1 MKKITIGILM
11 IIPVI
16 IVLIVSLVSV
26 FVSMSAYIA
35 VDSIKLSES
44 YIVIEYDSAVSQ
56 YKISDLVTA
65 TISPDRATNKEFSW
79 TIESIKYKD
88 YEYEDMVEM
97 GVLPPAVFLSEGKD
111 AEPVKPIDDENDGS
125 CSQDGYLNVNTEC
138 TVVLKA
144 QAETRHAT
152 CTIDFV
158 GYKVTAIKILSGT
171 SLTVGE
177 NALIKVETR
186 PIEAI
191 VDTWIYESSDPSV
204 LTVDKNGVVSAK
216 SKGSAT
222 VRVKASVYGEEG
234 NYVENS
240 IDILVQ
246 DDVTI
251 LGDNITT
258 SSDEILFAQLGIKAE
273 DVNIGASVGV
283 ELNTAGDGIILVS
296 NLAVLVVKGEDVV
309 ISKCDSNAIIIDNAD
324 LFEAKDE
331 GGFVLETNG
340 KLYLGASFADDFKTG
355 KPSVTWSSNRP
366 TVATV
371 DQNGVVTGLS
381 SGRAVITATS
391 SDGSVAN
398 VTINVQDVV
407 AVLLVETPS
416 ACDEAGIARETIN
429 ASMKY
434 VDVLQNVEDLTFY
447 VPKTADF
454 NFTKTNNSFEFNF
467 QRPTLPENA
476 NKEEFYSAF
485 NFKVQEYVGEGE
497 DRHLQDSDKAWF
509 ESNRMIFNG
518 NAIDGLTELIVTI
531 SAKYP
536 KFEHNPQYTT
546 VQFTVKV
553 TKGVSATNW
562 TDLLALAEENK
573 KITESNKTAGTKV
586 STWDMILGNDI
597 ARADGHLPDDT
608 LISSLETIETKVKD
622 GKNLTK
628 DEEELWAENG
638 ESAGLKWLKDMRTF
652 TRDTRIHLRGNLFG
666 NGHILYGF
674 KAQYE
679 NEQDTM
685 LQIIEGGVTISNA
698 IIRACE
704 VGDQIV
710 EDAEDTQG
718 LVGNAIRFETVDTN
732 NYAIRLED
740 NIIEFCIVENG
751 ETLIRAYNADLTL
764 NGCILRNTSSAAV
777 YVPTRRNTTGVLYT
791 HLNINNCVFSN
802 MLSTSLNVFFD
813 GYSDDNDPAS
823 VEQAL
828 KDQAEGRTFVLNQT
842 GFWDIYNWQ
851 STDVLNVIPDLSNI
865 SLPILGNVNLNR
877 FVTDAFAENES
888 FKEYSRVYEQ
898 KEYFHLGFVISGISK
913 MNGGYGFGTP
923 YPVYHLEDERLQCV
937 HTKDILTSNG
947 TSTAMINGVLNG
959 HDILLFTYGQNG
971 NLTPGTTYQVNNRLI
986 RHLHGEI

>member
-1 MKKITIGILM
+1 MKKVTVGILV

-16 IVLIVSLVSV
+16 IVLVVAFVSV

-35 VDSIKLSES
+35 VDNIKLSES

-65 TISPDRATNKEFSW
+65 TITPNRATNKGYTW
-79 TIESIKYKD
+79 TVEDIKYKD
-88 YEYEDMVEM
+88 YEYEEMVEA
-97 GVLPPAVFLSEGKD
+97 GTLPPAAFLTENT
-111 AEPVKPIDDENDGS
+111 DDQWTDLSDPEYNS

-144 QAETRHAT
+144 QAETRHAI

-158 GYKVTAIKILSGT
+158 GYKVSSINAVCDTP
-171 SLTVGE
+171 LTIGQ
-177 NALIKVETR
+177 NALINVETR

-191 VDTWIYESSDPSV
+191 VDTWIFESSDDSV
-204 LTVDKNGVVSAK
+204 LTVDKNGVVNAV
-216 SKGSAT
+216 GAGTAT
-222 VRVKASVYGEEG
+222 VTVKASVYGEEG
-234 NYVENS
+234 NFVES
-240 IDILVQ
+240 TIDIVVKG
-246 DDVTI
+246 DVTI
-251 LGDNITT
+251 FGDNITT
-258 SSDEILFAQLGIKAE
+258 SSEEILFEQLGIKCE
-273 DVNIGASVGV
+273 DVNIDASIGV
-283 ELNTAGDGIILVS
+283 ELNSSSNGIILIS
-296 NLAVLVVKGEDVV
+296 NLAVLVVKDKEVV
-309 ISKCDSNAIIIDNAD
+309 ISKCEDNAIVIDYAN
-324 LFEAKDE
+324 LFEAKEE
-331 GGFVLETNG
+331 GGYVLETSG
-340 KLYLGASFADDFKTG
+340 KLYLNASFADDFKKG
-355 KPSVTWSSNRP
+355 KPSVTWSSNRE
-366 TVATV
+366 AIAKV
-371 DQNGVVTGLS
+371 DENGVVTGVG
-381 SGRAVITATS
+381 SGRAIITATS
-391 SDGSVAN
+391 SDGMSAS
-398 VTINVQDVV
+398 VTINVQEIVTI
-407 AVLLVETPS
+407 LLVETPDAS
-416 ACDEAGIARETIN
+416 KQAGIARETIN
-429 ASMKY
+429 ASMVY
-434 VDVLQNVEDLTFY
+434 EDVLQNVDDLTFY
-447 VPKTADF
+447 VPNTNDF
-454 NFTKTNNSFEFNF
+454 NFTKKDNSFEFNF
-467 QRPTLPENA
+467 QRPALPENA

-497 DRHLQDSDKAWF
+497 GRRLQDTDKARF

-518 NAIDGLTELIVTI
+518 ATIDGLTELVVTI

-536 KFEHNPQYTT
+536 KFKHKPQYTT
-546 VQFTVKV
+546 VQFTIKV
-553 TKGVSATNW
+553 TKGVETTSW
-562 TDLLALAEENK
+562 VELLALAEENK
-573 KITESNKTAGTKV
+573 QIFEGNKTTEAKT
-586 STWDMILGNDI
+586 SMWDIVLDQDI
-597 ARADGHLPDDT
+597 VRADGHLPDDE
-608 LISSLETIETKVKD
+608 LISELEEIETKVNAGKTLNTED
-622 GKNLTK
+622 GK
-628 DEEELWAENG
+628 LWIDNG

-652 TRDTRIHLRGNLFG
+652 TRDTRIYLRGNLFG

-710 EDAEDTQG
+710 EDAENVQG
-718 LVGNAIRFETVDTN
+718 LVGNAIRFEAADTN
-732 NYAIRLED
+732 NYAIRLQD

-751 ETLIRAYNADLTL
+751 ETLIRAYNADFTL

-777 YVPTRRNTTGVLYT
+777 YVPTRRNETGVLYT
-791 HLNINNCVFSN
+791 HININNCVFSN

-865 SLPILGNVNLNR
+865 SLPVLGNVNLNR

-913 MNGGYGFGTP
+913 MGGGYGFGTP
-923 YPVYHLEDERLQCV
+923 YPVYHIEDERLQCV
-937 HTKDILTSNG
+937 HTKDILTSDG

-971 NLTPGTTYQVNNRLI
+971 NLTPSTTYQVNNRLI